1 MSSANR
7 IALSRISSGYF
18 LGAATALILRCLR
31 ASINPGA
38 VQRRLFCDPTDGR
51 LLTMESTA
59 ALFTGGL
66 RQFGC
71 WRDQVDRLTGGQ
83 IGDLDHV
90 RDRAAG
96 GATTAANAQAL
107 GVLTNRVVKNH
118 PRVSARVVPVAA
130 RGDGLDGYRT
140 NAPDIEWR
148 LPSGQ
153 HHLSRPPPVLGPG
166 SDPHHLPASP
176 DDSWFDRA
184 ALDTEQCPAHAGLHW
199 QSPGDLVDPA
209 ETATDNQVFIR
220 LEAAS

>member
-1 MSSANR
+1 
-7 IALSRISSGYF
+7 
-18 LGAATALILRCLR
+18 
-31 ASINPGA
+31 
-38 VQRRLFCDPTDGR
+38 
-51 LLTMESTA
+51 
-59 ALFTGGL
+59 LFTGGL

-148 LPSGQ
+148 LPSGRTY
-153 HHLSRPPPVLGPG
+153 LSSPVPALGLGSHPDQPPAPGRRTPRRRPRSQPRRR
-166 SDPHHLPASP
+166 AS
-176 DDSWFDRA
+176 RA
-184 ALDTEQCPAHAGLHW
+184 SRRARRASRASRRTRRANRA
-199 QSPGDLVDPA
+199 SRA
-209 ETATDNQVFIR
+209 SR
-220 LEAAS
+220 LTS